1 MSAASGPKGALFP
14 TTYRAGAAVAACR
27 MVKRGADKNT
37 VIQNTAATIRSLGI
51 TEEDQATVDKP
62 VRIAHRPGEMV
73 RVEIGAA
80 VALDAL
86 LTSDANGRAV
96 TAATTNQVTAI
107 AREAGT
113 TLGDLVLC
121 EIVYMVAP

>member
-1 MSAASGPKGALFP
+1 MSSASGPKGALFP
-14 TTYRAGAAVAACR
+14 TTLRAGAAVVACR
-27 MVKRGADKNT
+27 FIKRGADKNT
-37 VIQNTAATIRSLGI
+37 GIHNTAATIRHLGI
-51 TEEDQATVDKP
+51 SEEDQPTVDKP
-62 VRIAHRPGEMV
+62 FRMAHRPGELV

-96 TAATTNQVTAI
+96 TAATTNQVGAI